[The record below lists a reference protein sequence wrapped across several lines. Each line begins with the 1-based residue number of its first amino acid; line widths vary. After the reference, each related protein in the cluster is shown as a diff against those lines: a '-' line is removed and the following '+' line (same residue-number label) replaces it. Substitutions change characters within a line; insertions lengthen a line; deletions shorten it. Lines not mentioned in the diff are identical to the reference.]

1 MFFLHKQFAENV
13 SKEFSE
19 LLSNPEKLL
28 KKSEIIK
35 DDKSTT
41 VGKFEWQDK
50 QYIIKRFN
58 ARNKGHAIKRSL
70 RRTRANNCWY
80 MSLIFLK
87 YGIAVAKPI
96 AKLERRA
103 FFLKADSFFIS
114 EYIDGVEI
122 LAWLPEQEPAMQIK
136 IKKQMAE
143 IFTIFAK
150 NKLSH
155 GDMKATNL
163 LWSGQ
168 EIALIDLDVAKQ
180 HSNNILFARAHARDK
195 RRFRRNGVLFAS
207 MMDSFERKN

>member
-1 MFFLHKQFAENV
+1 MFFWHKKFAENIN
-13 SKEFSE
+13 KEFSKV
-19 LLSNPEKLL
+19 LLNPDELL

-70 RRTRANNCWY
+70 RRSRANNCWY

-87 YGIAVAKPI
+87 YSIAVAKPI
-96 AKLERRA
+96 AMLERRA

-114 EYIDGVEI
+114 EHIDGVEI
-122 LAWLPEQEPAMQIK
+122 LGWLPEQESSMQIMV
-136 IKKQMAE
+136 KQQMIE

-150 NKLSH
+150 NRLSH

-168 EIALIDLDVAKQ
+168 KIALIDLDAAKQ

-195 RRFRRNGVLFAS
+195 RRFSRNGVLFAGI
-207 MMDSFERKN
+207 MDSFERKN